1 MRRGQDPRP
10 RQDPNT
16 QFSKREL
23 LEASGL
29 SPKTFD
35 TIRKAARVKGPSH
48 GGMDWAFTAEDVRSL
63 IYKASGG
70 TFSERGGP
78 AVAAWRTMLEERG
91 FPVDVDDEGEGRR
104 RAR

>member
-10 RQDPNT
+10 YQDPNT

-48 GGMDWAFTAEDVRSL
+48 GGMDWAFTAEDVRSM

-70 TFSERGGP
+70 TFTERGGP
-78 AVAAWRTMLEERG
+78 AATAWRGMLVERG
-91 FPVDVDDEGEGRR
+91 FRVDDENMGRR
-104 RAR
+104 